1 MKVIVM
7 CISGHMASRRYWTAA
22 GRQRRVSMSLLL
34 YITSDAPV
42 SQTWHWRQP
51 SSIDDRLVGIRQW
64 IKIPANA
71 WLHHD
76 VSSALGD
83 CFQPSSTIPHN
94 NKTAPHAVALLYLS
108 LLSWQQTCRSATAWG
123 DSDYRW
129 HLFSGVKN
137 TRWRYNNER
146 SHIRC
151 QWHWMNEWM
160 NEWMNDD
167 DQPTHSLNKTT
178 YQLL

>member
-94 NKTAPHAVALLYLS
+94 NKTAPHAVALLYLYCYRDNKHVG
-108 LLSWQQTCRSATAWG
+108 QQQLEVIATI
-123 DSDYRW
+123 DDI
-129 HLFSGVKN
+129 FSQV
-137 TRWRYNNER
+137 
-146 SHIRC
+146 S
-151 QWHWMNEWM
+151 
-160 NEWMNDD
+160 
-167 DQPTHSLNKTT
+167 KTLDEDT
-178 YQLL
+178 IMRDHT